1 MVEVDDTL
9 RYLFHYQG
17 YSCLHRNSST
27 LAEVT
32 ACGEYRSKTLTLA
45 EINFDPALKR

>member
-17 YSCLHRNSST
+17 YSCLRRNK
-27 LAEVT
+27 AEVA
-32 ACGEYRSKTLTLA
+32 ACGGYRSKTLTL
-45 EINFDPALKR
+45 IDISISPALKR